1 MVSKDLLIAKV
12 WGVESSAEDNNVEAY
27 ISFLRKKFA
36 FLGSEAR
43 IETLRKAG
51 YRFMLSGEHAA
62 NG

>member
-1 MVSKDLLIAKV
+1 MCIRDR
-12 WGVESSAEDNNVEAY
+12 AY